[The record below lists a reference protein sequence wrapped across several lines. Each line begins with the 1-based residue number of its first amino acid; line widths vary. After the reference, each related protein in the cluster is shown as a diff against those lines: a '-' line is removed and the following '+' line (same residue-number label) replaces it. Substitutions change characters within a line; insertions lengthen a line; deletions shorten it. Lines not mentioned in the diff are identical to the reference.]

1 MDDEAYAI
9 DDVVSDEITVT
20 MAVPAN
26 IVEDGEDTGK
36 ETTIPVGTV
45 VVPIRCDDN
54 SYIDVEADDGT
65 IYRIYFSSLE
75 YPGYINNKEV
85 TEYFSGIVYVG

>member
-1 MDDEAYAI
+1 MLLFSLKIAAAHSRDFSR
-9 DDVVSDEITVT
+9 VRLH
-20 MAVPAN
+20 
-26 IVEDGEDTGK
+26 DGEDTGK